1 MLTNTNSHLHEKA
14 KFFKTNFP
22 KCLASFPVF
31 LLLLLCGE
39 KPLGEGVQGEED
51 MARAGGWLSGRALA

>member
-14 KFFKTNFP
+14 KLFKTDFP
-22 KCLASFPVF
+22 KRLASFPVF

-51 MARAGGWLSGRALA
+51 MARAGSGLSGRALA